1 MMTAPSTIRVLIADD
16 HPVVRTGIRDEL
28 AKHPDLE
35 LVGEATD
42 GDHTLELARTMR
54 PDVLLLDINMPGI
67 AAVKVARE
75 LRSLP
80 DPPKVLVLSAY
91 GDLESVQAMLRAG
104 VQGYM
109 LKDEDPARIPEGI
122 RAVGHGMRW
131 LSDRIGAI
139 ITQGPARPDVSSIL
153 SPREIEVLELI
164 GLGLD
169 NDQIAERLS
178 IVPGTVKNHV
188 STIYMKLGVRTRA
201 EAVAWA
207 WKNGLI
213 SDEDTKL
220 GGPPD

>member
-1 MMTAPSTIRVLIADD
+1 MTTAGSTIRVLIADD
-16 HPVVRTGIRDEL
+16 HPVVRAGIRDEL

-67 AAVKVARE
+67 AAVNVARE
-75 LRSLP
+75 LSAQP

-91 GDLESVQAMLRAG
+91 AELESVQAMLRAG

-109 LKDEDPARIPEGI
+109 LKDEDPARIPEGV
-122 RAVGHGMRW
+122 RAVAHGIRW
-131 LSDRIGAI
+131 LSDRIGTI
-139 ITQGPARPDVSSIL
+139 ITQSPARPDVSSIL
-153 SPREIEVLELI
+153 SPREIEVLKLMAQ
-164 GLGLD
+164 GMD
-169 NDQIAERLS
+169 NQQIAGQLS
-178 IVPGTVKNHV
+178 IVQGTVKNHV
-188 STIYMKLGVRTRA
+188 SAIYMKLGVSTRA

-213 SDEDTKL
+213 S
-220 GGPPD
+220 GGDAKQVGLPK

>member
-1 MMTAPSTIRVLIADD
+1 MTAPSTIRVLIADD

-42 GDHTLELARTMR
+42 GDHTLELARTVR

-75 LRSLP
+75 LRSQP

-91 GDLESVQAMLRAG
+91 ADLESVQAMLRAG

-122 RAVGHGMRW
+122 RAVAHGIRW
-131 LSDRIGAI
+131 LSDRIGTI
-139 ITQGPARPDVSSIL
+139 IAHSPARPDVSSIL

-188 STIYMKLGVRTRA
+188 SAIYMKLRVRTRA

-213 SDEDTKL
+213 SDDDTADPEL
-220 GGPPD
+220 GG